1 MHNTFIY
8 ILGLKIRAGLC
19 NCLAGIQ
26 ALCFAIVQ
34 KATVLGTK
42 RSLAVF
48 KHEIKPYII
57 FHIQCVKKKKAS

>member
-8 ILGLKIRAGLC
+8 ILGLKITAGLC

-26 ALCFAIVQ
+26 ALCFVIAQ
-34 KATVLGTK
+34 KATVLGIK
-42 RSLAVF
+42 RILAVF

-57 FHIQCVKKKKAS
+57 VNIQCVKKKDS